1 MRRAA
6 KRETGNSSR
15 SSRERV
21 SDKTEQLRSVK
32 REKVSHSR
40 VDLGAGDESTPSS
53 QQDTVQR
60 RVLRSKYLAVMN
72 KINDQRDDLSK
83 IDSLKFNTIFNE
95 VENLHQLVQKPR
107 EQVADAEALLDIA
120 NTLVNSVQSQSNEGV
135 TPTDFVSCLISEF
148 GQPSGGRVAS
158 QENAQISI
166 NWKDIGLA
174 ISPFLSICHWVGPM
188 NTEVKQ
194 RKVAVRRKRE
204 KPTQTARPEEQVDN
218 SEADKKTDTDKNMS
232 TMFDILRRKKRVRL
246 ESLILNRM
254 SFAQTVENMFALSFL
269 VKDGRI
275 EIAVDENG
283 SHLVAPR
290 NAPGADAVSSGN
302 VTYQHFVFRF
312 DYKDWKLM
320 MDAVPAGEELM
331 PHREKS
337 NSFGVSQAEPAAF
350 NSQAAALRTT
360 PIKKLCRNRGLVI
373 REESVVEDSP
383 EVDDAPAGGRATRML
398 RCKRKLI

>member
-6 KRETGNSSR
+6 KREPGNSKR

-148 GQPSGGRVAS
+148 GQSNGGRVAS

-174 ISPFLSICHWVGPM
+174 ISPFLSICHGCCTMVGPM

-204 KPTQTARPEEQVDN
+204 KPTQTARPEEVKLPLIFYSPFWCSFMEYCYCDELGYALAMKSSFINEIDAGDVDIKCN
-218 SEADKKTDTDKNMS
+218 
-232 TMFDILRRKKRVRL
+232 
-246 ESLILNRM
+246 LIGGI
-254 SFAQTVENMFALSFL
+254 TVLFF
-269 VKDGRI
+269 
-275 EIAVDENG
+275 
-283 SHLVAPR
+283 
-290 NAPGADAVSSGN
+290 GN
-302 VTYQHFVFRF
+302 
-312 DYKDWKLM
+312 L
-320 MDAVPAGEELM
+320 
-331 PHREKS
+331 
-337 NSFGVSQAEPAAF
+337 
-350 NSQAAALRTT
+350 
-360 PIKKLCRNRGLVI
+360 
-373 REESVVEDSP
+373 
-383 EVDDAPAGGRATRML
+383 
-398 RCKRKLI
+398 